1 MPLALFVLRREWLQ
15 LTVLALMYL
24 TTLWLAVLT
33 WRYARQEVNQD
44 AASAK
49 AARALAV
56 QIMLRPLYVPGHAP
70 VNAPVNESAPV
81 PGSLSAAS
89 ACLLA
94 LQNASKTR
102 QLQGALKITEQFSC
116 LPRLALTVWIN
127 SQISL

>member
-15 LTVLALMYL
+15 LTVLALIYL

-70 VNAPVNESAPV
+70 VNESAPA

-89 ACLLA
+89 ARLLA
-94 LQNASKTR
+94 LQNASKTQ
-102 QLQGALKITEQFSC
+102 QLQGASTKDY
-116 LPRLALTVWIN
+116 
-127 SQISL
+127 

>member
-33 WRYARQEVNQD
+33 WRYARQEFNQD
-44 AASAK
+44 TASAK

-56 QIMLRPLYVPGHAP
+56 QIMLCPLYVPGHAP
-70 VNAPVNESAPV
+70 VNESAPA
-81 PGSLSAAS
+81 PGPPSAAS
-89 ACLLA
+89 TRLLT

-102 QLQGALKITEQFSC
+102 QLQGASTEDYYAI
-116 LPRLALTVWIN
+116 LILAEAVADRVD
-127 SQISL
+127 

>member
-33 WRYARQEVNQD
+33 WRYARQEFNQD
-44 AASAK
+44 TASAK

-56 QIMLRPLYVPGHAP
+56 QIMLRSLYVPGKYTCKCACKR
-70 VNAPVNESAPV
+70 VS
-81 PGSLSAAS
+81 SLSAAS
-89 ACLLA
+89 ARLLA

-102 QLQGALKITEQFSC
+102 QLQGASTEDY
-116 LPRLALTVWIN
+116 
-127 SQISL
+127 